1 MIRLQLAHWQWTI
14 NVDPPALAEQLAG
27 RYAAFL
33 CADQREPDLCID
45 LVVAPEEGCGGASD
59 EKLILSGDQ
68 YLLDGPGF
76 HGMIHPWQK
85 RAQLRFCGPDPAW
98 GIEYC
103 LRVVAA
109 INAYH
114 NDGLLVHGAAL
125 KAGAATFLLVGQS
138 GSGKSTAVALSLAAG
153 KAVALGDDLVLLRPE
168 RDGWRAYGTPFWN
181 IQTVERQGQTS
192 DGLLTGI
199 YKLIKDDE
207 IYAEPMGMA
216 AATAELFAN
225 APVVNDVPELAP
237 GLLGRC
243 RKIVQHA
250 GMQRLHFR
258 KDAGFWSVL
267 PGQVGA

>member
-1 MIRLQLAHWQWTI
+1 MIRLQIAHWHWTI
-14 NVDPPALAEQLAG
+14 DVDPPALAEQLTG
-27 RYAAFL
+27 RYGAFL
-33 CADQREPDLCID
+33 CADEREPDCSID
-45 LVVAPEEGCGGASD
+45 LAVEPEEGRGTAFD
-59 EKLILSGDQ
+59 AKLILSGDR
-68 YLLDGPGF
+68 YLLDGPRF
-76 HGMIHPWQK
+76 HGMIDPCQK
-85 RAQLRFCGPDPAW
+85 RAKLRFRGPDPAW
-98 GIEYC
+98 GIEYF
-103 LRVVAA
+103 LRVVVA
-109 INAYH
+109 IIAYH

-125 KAGAATFLLVGQS
+125 RAGAATFLLVGQS
-138 GSGKSTAVALSLAAG
+138 GSGKSTAVALSHAAG

-192 DGLLTGI
+192 DGLVTGI
-199 YKLIKDDE
+199 YKLIKDNQ

-243 RKIVQHA
+243 RTIVQHA

-267 PGQVGA
+267 PGQGGA